1 MAAYGD
7 EKSEYTHPDYYN
19 LFSDDNYYKSTST
32 KNPNNY
38 KCYESKVDK
47 DFDAEKNEIIYKL
60 LKSFLNDYQEKK
72 EALRNTSNLVF
83 QSIDLFSYRICRI

>member
-1 MAAYGD
+1 M
-7 EKSEYTHPDYYN
+7 EIKNLNTHPDYYN
-19 LFSDDNYYKSTST
+19 LFSDDYYYKSTST